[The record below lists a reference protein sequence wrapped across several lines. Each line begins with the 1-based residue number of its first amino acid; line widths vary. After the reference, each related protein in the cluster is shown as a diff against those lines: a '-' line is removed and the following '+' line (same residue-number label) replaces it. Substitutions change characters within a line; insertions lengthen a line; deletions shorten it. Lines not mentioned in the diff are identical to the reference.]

1 MFLRLKRRIRQLILN
16 QLLQEL
22 PLQPEMRRLLLNQLL
37 QELPLQPEMRQL
49 LLNELLQE
57 LPSQPEMRLSLLQQ
71 LLQDLHLQP
80 AEVQASLSSNI
91 RLALGIPA
99 SLGDPLPVSVGAFGH
114 YEFTS
119 VFVDRYCRSDV
130 GREKSLDLGCGTSP
144 ENPFNAQQVCGCD
157 LRGSLDGS
165 IIAVD
170 LFNKPIPFEANSFD
184 YATAFDFVEHIPRVG
199 NSSSGE
205 TRFPFIEFMG
215 EVERILKP
223 GGYFLARTPAVF
235 SKETFQD
242 PTHVNFITKDTFPS
256 YFCAGDQNKPWAR
269 MYGFKGDFEFI
280 AQEWCHC
287 WLFSLIR
294 KLDP

>member
-1 MFLRLKRRIRQLILN
+1 MLFRVKRKI
-16 QLLQEL
+16 
-22 PLQPEMRRLLLNQLL
+22 
-37 QELPLQPEMRQL
+37 RQL
-49 LLNELLQE
+49 LLNQLLQE
-57 LPSQPEMRLSLLQQ
+57 LPSQPEMRLSLFRHLSQDLAMQ
-71 LLQDLHLQP
+71 PEIRQSLLYQFIQDLHLQP
-80 AEVQASLSSNI
+80 TEVWTPLASKL
-91 RLALGIPA
+91 RLTLGIAA
-99 SLGDPLPVSVGAFGH
+99 SLGDPLPDSVSAYGH
-114 YEFTS
+114 HEFTS
-119 VFVDRYCRSDV
+119 VFVDRYCRFAL

-144 ENPFNAQQVCGCD
+144 QNPFQAQQIAGCD
-157 LRGSLDGS
+157 LRGSADAS

-170 LFNKPIPFEANSFD
+170 LFNQAIPFADNSFD
-184 YATAFDFVEHIPRVG
+184 YATAFDFVEHIPRVA
-199 NSSSGE
+199 NTSSGE
-205 TRFPFIEFMG
+205 TRFPFVEFMS

-280 AQEWCHC
+280 AQEWCHG